1 MDWECF
7 LHSKSVTQEALV
19 LLLTQTI
26 GLERLLREFWSRGPA
41 CWYSST
47 RVQVGFVHSQSKR

>member
-7 LHSKSVTQEALV
+7 LHSKSVNQEALV

-26 GLERLLREFWSRGPA
+26 GLERLLREFWSQGPA
-41 CWYSST
+41 CWCSST
-47 RVQVGFVHSQSKR
+47 HVQVGFVHSQSKH